1 MDANRK
7 TILFILQRAPYSSSA
22 TREAL
27 DAALA
32 AAAFEQRVQLLFTG
46 DGVWNLLPGQSPDV
60 INSKD
65 TSKMLQALS
74 YYDIEEVYADAA
86 SLDERQFP
94 AGQMAIPTQPLSGEA
109 LRMLVNNADC
119 VIAL

>member
-1 MDANRK
+1 MTAIRK
-7 TILFILQRAPYSSSA
+7 TLLFILQRAPYGNSA

-32 AAAFEQRVQLLFTG
+32 AAAFEQNVQILFTG
-46 DGVWNLLPGQSPDV
+46 DGVWNLLPEQDASS

-65 TSKMLQALS
+65 TSKMLQALD
-74 YYDIEEVYADAA
+74 YYDISDVFVDEISLQERGISAAQFAIDAKTIGGDT
-86 SLDERQFP
+86 LKQL
-94 AGQMAIPTQPLSGEA
+94 IKT
-109 LRMLVNNADC
+109 ADC

>member
-1 MDANRK
+1 MTAIRK
-7 TILFILQRAPYSSSA
+7 TLLFILQRAPYGNSA

-32 AAAFEQRVQLLFTG
+32 AAAFEQNVQILFTG
-46 DGVWNLLPGQSPDV
+46 DGVWNLLPEQDASS

-65 TSKMLQALS
+65 TSKMLQALD
-74 YYDIEEVYADAA
+74 YYDISDVFVDEISLQERGISAA
-86 SLDERQFP
+86 QF
-94 AGQMAIPTQPLSGEA
+94 AIAAKTIGGDTLKQLIKT
-109 LRMLVNNADC
+109 ADC